1 MSKDK
6 LTVRKSIALSKETVD
21 KVEKLQ
27 KKWMMPSFNSTLNK
41 IIKEA

>member
-6 LTVRKSIALSKETVD
+6 LTVRKSIVLSKETVER
-21 KVEKLQ
+21 VEELQ